1 MYFGGFG
8 ELFPYTN
15 FHDMN
20 MDWILQVI
28 KEISEKI
35 DNITVNK
42 ITIADPLNWDIT
54 KQYQAYTVVMDNG
67 NAYLS
72 MKPVPYGVDI
82 ANEEYWQEIF
92 NLEQIFT
99 SLKDAVTYSDDGQS
113 TVTSQNRT
121 AGDLVWLNDTLKIIT
136 NDMTIGDQYTDQNCE
151 DISLEGIIY
160 SLKTALDDIDAD
172 MTKLVKNRIYGK
184 TIAIYGD
191 SWVTDNWS
199 APWMGRLATL
209 AHTPEAIHHVG
220 LGSAGMG
227 QVYTNCWDN
236 YVADIY
242 IVMAGLNDVGLNT
255 GGDIFMTN
263 LQTFAQALH
272 TANPN
277 AEVYFVTPPKID
289 RNDFLRK
296 RFPAEFYRTS
306 IWRLANKNKYHVIN
320 GLKWVDIAFI
330 DGVHP
335 TTNSAPI
342 IADYLFESLINFGDE
357 ETHTKEYS
365 SMGRNTNDIL
375 FTMDGGLCFLEFNN
389 TQFTPIAVDGSSGIV
404 LNIGMELSQNQTVV
418 YGKGNGSDTKN
429 QPCMLVVGQFANQ
442 TQAVILCPPLVGTGA
457 SSFTISYP
465 ARVRTAIGA
474 WNINVTA

>member
-8 ELFPYTN
+8 ERFPYTN

-20 MDWILQVI
+20 MNWILQVI
-28 KEISEKI
+28 RELSEKI

-42 ITIADPLNWDIT
+42 IIIADPLYWDIT
-54 KQYQAYTVVMDNG
+54 KQYQAYTIVMDSG

-82 ANEEYWQEIF
+82 GNEEYWQEIF
-92 NLEQIFT
+92 DLEQIFT
-99 SLKDAVTYSDDGQS
+99 SIKDAVTYSDDGNS

-136 NDMTIGDQYTDQNCE
+136 NDMTIGEQYTDQNCE

-160 SLKTALDDIDAD
+160 SLKTAIDNIDTDI
-172 MTKLVKNRIYGK
+172 TELVKNRIYGK

-199 APWMGRLATL
+199 SPWMSRLATL

-220 LGSAGMG
+220 LGSAGIG
-227 QVYTNCWDN
+227 QIFTNCWDN

-242 IVMAGLNDVGLNT
+242 IVMAGLNDLGLNT
-255 GGDIFMTN
+255 GGDSFMTN

-277 AEVYFVTPPKID
+277 AEVYFVTPPLID
-289 RNDFLRK
+289 RHDFQQK
-296 RFPAEFYRTS
+296 RLPLEFYRTC
-306 IWRLANKNKYHVIN
+306 IWRLANVNKYHVIN
-320 GLKWVDIAFI
+320 GLKWVDIKFA

-335 TTNSAPI
+335 NATSAPI
-342 IADYLFESLINFGDE
+342 IADYLFESLLNFGDE
-357 ETHTKEYS
+357 ETHVKDYTTITRSNQQMCFE
-365 SMGRNTNDIL
+365 
-375 FTMDGGLCFLEFNN
+375 MDGGLAYLVFQN
-389 TQFTPIAVDGSSGIV
+389 TVFTPVAVDGSAYLPIDAGLTI
-404 LNIGMELSQNQTVV
+404 NFNQNVFF
-418 YGKGNGSDTKN
+418 GKGNGSDTKN
-429 QPCMLVVGQFANQ
+429 YPCMIVTGSFANEYR
-442 TQAVILCPPLVGTGA
+442 AVVLCPSIVGTGA
-457 SSFTISYP
+457 TTFTISY
-465 ARVRTAIGA
+465 TAKLYLPINA
-474 WNINVTA
+474 WNVPQTA